1 MADVLSLLPPNATEF
16 ERALEQATARLGRV
30 PVAIRDY
37 WDADA
42 IPLSLM
48 PWLGWEW
55 SVDSWDPTW
64 DSTTKRNV
72 LRDAFRYHQHKGT
85 RQSVLDAIAALG
97 SNISLKEW
105 WEYSDPKDPHT
116 FDAVID
122 TGGGSGSGVLQQQ
135 LIAAI
140 DNAKPVRSHYT
151 LTVATN
157 GYGEINLYG
166 YGRVARFQRLMFDD
180 V

>member
-1 MADVLSLLPPNATEF
+1 MGDFLSLLPPSATEF
-16 ERALEQATARLGRV
+16 ERALEQATSRLGAV
-30 PVAIRDY
+30 PVTIRSY
-37 WDADA
+37 WDAGD
-42 IPLSLM
+42 IPEHLM

-55 SVDSWDPTW
+55 SVDNWDPDWHTE
-64 DSTTKRNV
+64 TKRNV

-85 RQSVLDAIAALG
+85 RQSVVDAIAALG
-97 SNISLKEW
+97 SNIAIKEW
-105 WEYSDPKDPHT
+105 WEYSEPATPHT
-116 FDAVID
+116 FDAVVD
-122 TGGGSGSGVLQQQ
+122 TGTGSGSGVLQYQ

-157 GYGEINLYG
+157 TAGAINLYG
-166 YGRVARFQRLMFDD
+166 YGRVARFQRICFYD